1 MLAKLFA
8 DVFGQRRRDT
18 TAQGEHP
25 GASPSGAPS
34 PNPEAPTLDR
44 IRKLVAAAER
54 APIDAHLR
62 ILYADVAVAGLPLL
76 ELTAEAMRRSNT
88 WNPPAKSIHRRE
100 RTFNLAQYFLYSSRL
115 PGRQVEC
122 GVFNGCSALAC
133 CLARRAAEPA
143 FKGAGLHLVDSFEGL
158 SAPRAEDWFQI
169 GASPGQA
176 AGSAPPLWP
185 RNAFKASIDDVRPA
199 FADFPDA
206 ELHKGW
212 IPKVL
217 EQLPEDRWSF
227 VHIDVDLYE
236 PTRACLEY
244 FLPRLVAGGVILCD
258 DYGSL
263 MFPGAARAW
272 DEMLLARGMS
282 FVELP
287 TGQSVLVHP

>member
-1 MLAKLFA
+1 MLANLVA

-18 TAQGEHP
+18 T
-25 GASPSGAPS
+25 PS
-34 PNPEAPTLDR
+34 PGLEAPTLDR

-54 APIDAHLR
+54 APIDTHLK
-62 ILYADVAVAGLPLL
+62 ILYSEVRVAGLPLL
-76 ELTAEAMRRSNT
+76 ELTEEAMLRSNT

-100 RTFNLAQYFLYSSRL
+100 RTFTLAQYFLYSRRL
-115 PGRQVEC
+115 PGAQIEC

-133 CLARRAAEPA
+133 CLARRAADPA
-143 FKGAGLHLVDSFEGL
+143 FTGAGFHLVDSFEGL
-158 SAPRAEDWFQI
+158 SRPSAEDWFGI
-169 GASPGQA
+169 PTTGTVGA
-176 AGSAPPLWP
+176 APPLWP
-185 RNAFKASIDDVRPA
+185 RDGFKSSIDDVRPVFTE
-199 FADFPDA
+199 FADIQI
-206 ELHKGW
+206 HKGW

-217 EQLPEDRWSF
+217 EELPDERWSF

-244 FLPRLVAGGVILCD
+244 FLPRLVTGGVIVCD

-272 DEMLLARGMS
+272 DELVISRGIP

-287 TGQSVLVHP
+287 TGQSVLVQA